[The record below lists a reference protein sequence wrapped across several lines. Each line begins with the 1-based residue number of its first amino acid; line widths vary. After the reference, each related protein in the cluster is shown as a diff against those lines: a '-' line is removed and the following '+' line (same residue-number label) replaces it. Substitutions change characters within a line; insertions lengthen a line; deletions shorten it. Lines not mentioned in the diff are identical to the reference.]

1 MRAPAFWWR
10 PAGLAA
16 TVLAPV
22 SVVYGR
28 IAAGRMARSAAAAVP
43 VPVVCVGN
51 LVAGGAGKTPT
62 VQALVEAARAIG
74 GHAPVVLS
82 RGYGGG
88 LAGPLGVDPSRHSAT
103 DVGDEPLML
112 AAAGVTVV
120 IARHRAVG
128 AALAVEHGA
137 TIVIMDDGFQNPSLH
152 KDLAVLVVDRERGIG
167 NGFCLPAGPLRAPLE
182 NQLDLADFL
191 VLTGRGGAADA
202 VLRSA
207 AARRLPVIGA
217 RLTAASGASELT
229 GQRVLAFA
237 GIANPDKFFSSLVE
251 AGAEV
256 VETRRFA
263 DHHAYS
269 DADCAAIREACA
281 AAGLL
286 PVTTAKDRV
295 RLAGSAERHR
305 LAVLTKVH
313 TVRLIADAP
322 NAFEELIT
330 RACAAAAKRLEDG
343 EGASLFGPGDHR

>member
-1 MRAPAFWWR
+1 MRAPGFWWK
-10 PAGLAA
+10 PAGVAA
-16 TVLAPV
+16 ALLSPISAI
-22 SVVYGR
+22 YAR
-28 IAAGRMARSAAAAVP
+28 IAAGRLRRPAAAAVP

-51 LVAGGAGKTPT
+51 LVAGGAGKTPM

-74 GHAPVVLS
+74 GHAPIVLS
-82 RGYGGG
+82 RGYGGR
-88 LAGPLGVDPSRHSAT
+88 LAGPLVVDPSRHSAA

-112 AAAGVTVV
+112 AAGGVTVV
-120 IARHRAVG
+120 VARHRAAG

-152 KDLAVLVVDRERGIG
+152 KDLAVVVVDRERGIG

-202 VLRSA
+202 VLRTA
-207 AARRLPVIGA
+207 AGHGLAVVGA
-217 RLTAASGASELT
+217 RLVPVSDGPSLT

-237 GIANPDKFFSSLVE
+237 GIANPDKFFASLVE

-256 VETRRFA
+256 VETRGFA
-263 DHHAYS
+263 DHHAFS
-269 DADCAAIREACA
+269 EADCAAIREACA
-281 AAGLL
+281 AGGLL

-295 RLAGSAERHR
+295 RLTGSAERDR

-313 TVRLIADAP
+313 TVHLIADAP

-343 EGASLFGPGDHR
+343 EGA